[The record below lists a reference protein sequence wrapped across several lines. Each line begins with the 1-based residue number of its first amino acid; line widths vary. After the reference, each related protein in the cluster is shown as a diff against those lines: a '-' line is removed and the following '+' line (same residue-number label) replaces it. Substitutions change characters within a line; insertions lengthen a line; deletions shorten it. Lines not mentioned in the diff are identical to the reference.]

1 MAAEARRRSGAGARI
16 AGGLRARARRQ
27 DARRVAWTL
36 VALLCSL
43 ATLAP
48 LAWIVTTSLR
58 TSREVAFDPIG
69 LPAEPV
75 WTNYVDAW
83 TTADFGRLFVNSSLV
98 AAGTIVG
105 VLVLSTIAAY
115 AFAVLP
121 VPGRA
126 ALFSFFVAGLIVP
139 IGLLVVPLFYE
150 MRSLG
155 LLNTLWALVLPQVA
169 ISLPFA
175 IVLLRA
181 FIADIPREIL
191 DAARV
196 DGSGSFHLFRTIVLP
211 LIKPAIM
218 ALIVFDV
225 VWSWNQFLLPLV
237 LTQDPRAHTLPLGL
251 SFFMGRYAVDFPRLM
266 AGATISIVPTVVIFV
281 LFQRHMIRGITS
293 GAFR

>member
-1 MAAEARRRSGAGARI
+1 MSLAEAQLRRS
-16 AGGLRARARRQ
+16 RARAGRRPRIRL
-27 DARRVAWTL
+27 DVRRAAWTL
-36 VALLCSL
+36 VAALCSL

-48 LAWIVTTSLR
+48 LAWILTTSLR

-69 LPAEPV
+69 LPADPQWGTFLE
-75 WTNYVDAW
+75 AW
-83 TTADFGRLFVNSSLV
+83 ATADFGRLFINSTLV
-98 AAGTIVG
+98 ATGTIVG
-105 VLVLSTIAAY
+105 VLGLATIAAF
-115 AFAVLP
+115 AFASLP
-121 VPGRA
+121 LPGRGPLYA
-126 ALFSFFVAGLIVP
+126 MFVAGLIVP
-139 IGLLVVPLFYE
+139 VGLLVVPLFYE

-155 LLNTLWALVLPQVA
+155 LINTLWALILPQVA

-181 FIADIPREIL
+181 FIVEIPREIL

-211 LIKPAIM
+211 LIRPAIM

-266 AGATISIVPTVVIFV
+266 AGATISLIPTVVIFV
-281 LFQRHMIRGITS
+281 LFQRHMIRGITA

>member
-1 MAAEARRRSGAGARI
+1 VG
-16 AGGLRARARRQ
+16 
-27 DARRVAWTL
+27 WTL
-36 VALLCSL
+36 IALTCSL

-48 LAWIVTTSLR
+48 LVWIVSTSLR

-69 LPAEPV
+69 LPAEPR
-75 WTNYVDAW
+75 WSNYADAW
-83 TTADFGRLFVNSSLV
+83 TTADFGRLFINSTIV
-98 AAGTIVG
+98 AVGTIIG
-105 VLVLSTIAAY
+105 VLALAAIAAY

-121 VPGRA
+121 LPGRGA
-126 ALFSFFVAGLIVP
+126 FYSLFVAGLIVP

-150 MRSLG
+150 MRWLG
-155 LLNTLWALVLPQVA
+155 LINTPWALILPQVA

-181 FIADIPREIL
+181 FIVEIPHEII

-196 DGSGSFHLFRTIVLP
+196 DGSGSVHLFRTIVLP
-211 LIKPAIM
+211 LIRPAIL

-225 VWSWNQFLLPLV
+225 IWSWNQFLLPLV

-266 AGATISIVPTVVIFV
+266 AGATISLIPTVVVFV
-281 LFQRHMIRGITS
+281 LFQRHMIRGITA